1 MRSITTFL
9 LLLSFSIS
17 YAQTNKE
24 KEKETKYNEIKELIN
39 SGSYVFE
46 ADKTFKY
53 RGGMVDLIANPN
65 YVKIDRG
72 TVEADLPFFGETY
85 QVHDMT
91 GDAGINF
98 QGEMLNYE
106 ATQNDKKERVAI
118 RFEVE
123 TQNDKYNC
131 FLTVHYN
138 GEATLN
144 VSSMSK
150 SNARY
155 LGEVQE
161 IEDNKD

>member
-1 MRSITTFL
+1 MRYAITFL
-9 LLLSFSIS
+9 LFLCVSLS
-17 YAQTNKE
+17 YGQKNKGHDD
-24 KEKETKYNEIKELIN
+24 ETKHNEIKELIK

-53 RGGMVDLIANPN
+53 RGGMVDLTTNPN
-65 YVKIDRG
+65 YVKIDG
-72 TVEADLPFFGETY
+72 NEVEADLPFFGETY
-85 QVHDMT
+85 QVHDMS

-98 QGEMLNYE
+98 KGEMLNYKE
-106 ATQNDKKERVAI
+106 TPDDKKGKVDI

-123 TQNDKYNC
+123 TQNDKYTC
-131 FLTVHYN
+131 FLTVHYS

-161 IEDNKD
+161 MDQK